1 MANDGALHVVFH
13 MHDKWMLRDVFDY
26 IGRTNAIA
34 CFDDDLSFGPI
45 DSPDYDRRV
54 DWLAESFGFTGWH
67 RDADHYFQTR
77 EERFSQ
83 HPWGGDR
90 DAETAFWLMPHG
102 EFSRTVLWLTQRSAR
117 HLCGAME
124 WLRRAGDRPCEII
137 DFSEQQ
143 IRDNPY
149 TKTYRHVFNLL
160 ELGRYSVFDLLE
172 TAAPMQDDLRTA
184 WRERWERLR
193 GENAPLRIIGP
204 DGLQSASITEF
215 DQALLETCR
224 YRSQKVGM
232 LVRRTIDALE
242 KRNVCPPDFLVLTAR
257 LQALANEGRLQL
269 LGVSCY
275 APGACELQLP
285 PDLDEDDE
293 EEEED
298 DAAEADDN
306 DEDGTTDEVEAE

>member
-13 MHDKWMLRDVFDY
+13 MHDKWMLREVFDY

-67 RDADHYFQTR
+67 RDADRYFQTR

-90 DAETAFWLMPHG
+90 DAETAFWLMPRG
-102 EFSRTVLWLTQRSAR
+102 AFSRVVLWLTQRSAR

-124 WLRRAGDRPCEII
+124 WLRRTDGLPCEIV
-137 DFSEQQ
+137 DFTEHQ

-149 TKTYRHVFNLL
+149 AKTCRHVFDLL
-160 ELGRYSVFDLLE
+160 DLGRYSVFDLLD
-172 TAAPMQDDLRTA
+172 TAVPMADGLRAA
-184 WRERWERLR
+184 WGERWEQLR
-193 GENAPLRIIGP
+193 AENSPLRTIGA
-204 DGLQSASITEF
+204 DGPQSAPITAF
-215 DQALLETCR
+215 DQSLLETCR

-242 KRNVCPPDFLVLTAR
+242 RRDVRPPDFLVLTAR

-275 APGACELQLP
+275 APGACELQLR
-285 PDLDEDDE
+285 PDFAADEDDE
-293 EEEED
+293 DPED
-298 DAAEADDN
+298 DETDERGTE
-306 DEDGTTDEVEAE
+306 DEDEAE